1 MYLPLP
7 SSQAHSSQAAGEK
20 LRSESQSLGQ
30 QFSSSRLLDIG
41 LWAKLIPNLSMPW
54 GFICKETSIKPSRT
68 AHEKHGDS
76 VYLNLLEIFEWFVSC
91 MLFSLIDF
99 FVILEVDK
107 FSSIDCV

>member
-1 MYLPLP
+1 MGLQVPSLP

-30 QFSSSRLLDIG
+30 QFSSSQVLGMR

-54 GFICKETSIKPSRT
+54 GFICKEASIKPSRT

-76 VYLNLLEIFEWFVSC
+76 VYLNLFK
-91 MLFSLIDF
+91 F
-99 FVILEVDK
+99 FNDL
-107 FSSIDCV
+107 